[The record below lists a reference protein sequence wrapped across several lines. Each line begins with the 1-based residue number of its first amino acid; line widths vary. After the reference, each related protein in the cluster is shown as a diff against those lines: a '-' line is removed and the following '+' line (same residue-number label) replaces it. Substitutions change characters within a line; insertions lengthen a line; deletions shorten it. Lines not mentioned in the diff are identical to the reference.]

1 MNTVVYSSSQVL
13 EHGEVPAHQEVIEM
27 DRSEIDALRADLHRM
42 QQRVDELEAL
52 QGDPPVNRRH
62 MLRGLGAAAMGAAA
76 GGLAFARPAA
86 ATDGGNIVI
95 GNATQTSESPTMLVP
110 STGWT
115 TSPFVGAFTVSNDS
129 AFTNINAA
137 VSCIAAYADSAKA
150 SGHAIGLFGASKDGI
165 GAKLDGPVPLK
176 LTDNSGA
183 GAPIQTSGAN
193 GQFRVDNGNLWFCAD
208 DDSATKRWRK
218 ITGPGGAGSYHA
230 LTPGRVYDS
239 RPAAG
244 GPGPLSAGFNRTIS
258 VADSK
263 NSTGAVLI
271 SNFVPAFA
279 AAVVA
284 NVTAVNTV
292 NAGNL
297 AVNPGGTTSA
307 TTAVLNW
314 NTSGAVV
321 GNGITLALN
330 SNRELTVVCSGT
342 GSTNFI
348 VDVFGYFL

>member
-1 MNTVVYSSSQVL
+1 VIYSRADVDL
-13 EHGEVPAHQEVIEM
+13 TTHERIVM
-27 DRSEIDALRADLHRM
+27 DRSEIEALRADLQRM

-52 QGDPPVNRRH
+52 QTDGPVNRRH
-62 MLRGLGAAAMGAAA
+62 MLRGLGAAAVGAAA

-86 ATDGGNIVI
+86 AAPTDVFTETIHTALAPTEIVI
-95 GNATQTSESPTMLVP
+95 S
-110 STGWT
+110 STWSSVLGGDFIGALTVT
-115 TSPFVGAFTVSNDS
+115 TDPD
-129 AFTNINAA
+129 FTNLNAGI
-137 VSCIAAYADSAKA
+137 SCIAAYADSAK
-150 SGHAIGLFGASKDGI
+150 GGGQNIGLFGASKAGV

-176 LTDNSGA
+176 LTDNGNSGPPTQNV
-183 GAPIQTSGAN
+183 GTN
-193 GQFRVDNGNLWFCAD
+193 GQFKVDNGDLWFCANE
-208 DDSATKRWRK
+208 DSATKRWRK

-230 LTPGRVYDS
+230 LTPGRVHDS

-244 GPGPLSAGFNRTIS
+244 GAGPLAAGANRTIS

-263 NSTGAVLI
+263 NSAGAVLI
-271 SNFVPAFA
+271 ANFVPPFA
-279 AAVVA
+279 SAVVA

-297 AVNPGGTTSA
+297 AVNPGGTTSTA
-307 TTAVLNW
+307 TAVLNW

-330 SNRELTVVCSGT
+330 SNRQLTVVCSGT